1 MIELQT
7 SRELGTFETE
17 AEAAACLVFAGL
29 RPDQVEVRANVPLLA
44 IRAQWTAHSRKAVA
58 RRGRVPPSAGTFRNR
73 RPSGCPGHQ
82 GAIAD
87 ISP

>member
-44 IRAQWTAHSRKAVA
+44 IRAH
-58 RRGRVPPSAGTFRNR
+58 
-73 RPSGCPGHQ
+73 
-82 GAIAD
+82 
-87 ISP
+87 